1 MNKGVDLFVLL
12 MTLIILGFSALIG
25 FKVYHQL
32 ETNQQSKTVFQP
44 IKDTDSEATIRKTV
58 STPPESEAVKAYRAA
73 KNKALKAA
81 QSKRIDKKVRIDQQ
95 HLYLVIAG
103 GFHDVSKAQNHH
115 TRLQELG
122 YDSEIVQFKSSRLHI
137 VCAGKFQDPS
147 QAKNTAQ
154 SLQLNH
160 QIEAYVQMPI

>member
-1 MNKGVDLFVLL
+1 MNKGVNLFVLL
-12 MTLIILGFSALIG
+12 MTFVILGFSTLIG

-32 ETNQQSKTVFQP
+32 EFNQQSNIIFQP
-44 IKDTDSEATIRKTV
+44 KGTDSETNIRKTV
-58 STPPESEAVKAYRAA
+58 SIPPESEAVKAYKAA

-81 QSKRIDKKVRIDQQ
+81 QFKRIDEDARIDQQ
-95 HLYLVIAG
+95 RLHLVIAG

-115 TRLQELG
+115 LRLQELG

-137 VCAGKFQDPS
+137 VCAGKFQDLTK
-147 QAKNTAQ
+147 AKNTAH

-160 QIEAYVQMPI
+160 QIEAYVQYPI